1 MKFLAPML
9 IWLMIAAPT
18 HAQTSAP
25 GRLLAPTMENAPSPS
40 IVTPADPSAFIQVK
54 QAVYGPFWGKYR
66 SLQAGML
73 TYCGD
78 ASSFCEV
85 YCPKSHKTCFVV
97 YSCGQHVTKSLETRS
112 GEMIVMD
119 CRTTA
124 LGVGH

>member
-1 MKFLAPML
+1 MKFLAPVL
-9 IWLMIAAPT
+9 IGLMIAAPT

-25 GRLLAPTMENAPSPS
+25 GHLLAPTPDSAPSTS
-40 IVTPADPSAFIQVK
+40 AETPADQPAFIQVK

-97 YSCGQHVTKSLETRS
+97 YSCGQHVTKSSETRS

-119 CRTTA
+119 CRTSA
-124 LGVGH
+124 LGVAH